1 MSDAIEGA
9 TSPPFGKD
17 GQSSPMMD
25 KRKKTRKKSM
35 NQKGD
40 TAIGQAEGELW
51 GLLLYISA
59 RLFCTIYVYLL
70 LLLFSFSSSPA
81 CLG

>member
-1 MSDAIEGA
+1 MIVPELQVPSTHNKQCFIHLCTPDAIEGA

-40 TAIGQAEGELW
+40 TAIGQAEGEL
-51 GLLLYISA
+51 
-59 RLFCTIYVYLL
+59 
-70 LLLFSFSSSPA
+70 
-81 CLG
+81 